1 MEKIKLSTIQNVE
14 EFRAIIPVE
23 IDGVTSNIF
32 IENPVGEKYETLYN
46 VITDILEKG
55 ETVIDTEIV
64 NDENIVE
71 YMIGLLTNIEVDK
84 DLDIRADDN
93 IVFIEMIS
101 FLTEIY
107 EEIVTKIYINLN
119 VLFSA
124 KRTEMQED
132 KFVKTYSSFLE
143 EVKVDVIEEEG
154 KKNKT
159 QK

>member
-32 IENPVGEKYETLYN
+32 IENPIGEKYETLYN

-143 EVKVDVIEEEG
+143 EVKVDEIEEEG

>member
-32 IENPVGEKYETLYN
+32 IENPIGEKYETLYN

-143 EVKVDVIEEEG
+143 EVKVDEIDEEG

>member
-32 IENPVGEKYETLYN
+32 IENPIGEKYETLYN

-93 IVFIEMIS
+93 IVFIEMVS

-143 EVKVDVIEEEG
+143 EVKVDEIEEEG

>member
-14 EFRAIIPVE
+14 EFRAIIPIE

-55 ETVIDTEIV
+55 ESAIDTEVI

-84 DLDIRADDN
+84 DLDIRADGN

-143 EVKVDVIEEEG
+143 EVKTDEIEEES
-154 KKNKT
+154 KNNKP

>member
-143 EVKVDVIEEEG
+143 EVKVDEIEEEG

>member
-55 ETVIDTEIV
+55 ESAIDTEVI

-143 EVKVDVIEEEG
+143 EVKTDEIEEES
-154 KKNKT
+154 KKNKP